1 MEYKKIPFEEIKGK
15 IIKKISISKDKSIIK
30 FLTDKDIEYQMY
42 HDQICCEDVYLDDV
56 DNDINLLL
64 NSPILIAE
72 ETTNYT
78 PPTISHN
85 SFTWSFYR
93 LGTINGVC
101 VFRWYGTSNGCYS
114 EEADVYEIIKYTKE
128 DLLTKIHLLF
138 QNNIQTVKYYN
149 NILNLINILKYYPDE
164 LYLLSS
170 NNLIKL
176 SYVNFKCENL
186 DIYVYNCGETIQL
199 EYVQEDGNYNKIKK
213 EFLDIKDLNQII
225 KKFLDV

>member
-1 MEYKKIPFEEIKGK
+1 MEHKKTPFEELKGK
-15 IIKKISISKDKSIIK
+15 IIKKISISKDKNIIK
-30 FLTDKDIEYQMY
+30 FLTDEDIEYQMY

-78 PPTISHN
+78 PSTISHD

-114 EEADVYEIIKYTKE
+114 EEVDLYEIIKYTKE
-128 DLLTKIHLLF
+128 TLLTKIRLLF
-138 QNNIQTVKYYN
+138 QNNIQTSKYYN
-149 NILNLINILKYYPDE
+149 NILNLINILKYYPSE

-176 SYVNFKCENL
+176 SYVNLECEFL
-186 DIYVYNCGETIQL
+186 EIFVYNCGDVIQL
-199 EYVQEDGNYNKIKK
+199 EYVYKDDNYNKIKK
-213 EFLDIKDLNQII
+213 EFLDIKNLNNVIQN
-225 KKFLDV
+225 FLNN